1 MKAQDTSELFF
12 DEVRV
17 PVANLLGG
25 KEGQGFFQLMQQ
37 LPQERLIIAVS
48 GVGAME
54 RALEI
59 TVDYTKERK
68 AFGQRCWDFQNTRFK
83 LAEVQA
89 RCWRRAPSSTQCMV
103 AHLEGELDAAR
114 AALAK
119 YWVSEQQCK
128 VMDECLQLFGGYGYM
143 MEYPIAELYVDA
155 RVQRIYGGTN
165 EIMKVTLPLLALGH
179 LEPGQALL
187 MHVYAIDE
195 AIVERVTEY
204 LIYLAPLV
212 VIAALRFY
220 YTGLLVQ
227 ARLTGWVTLLNVLF
241 LSTVIVALMAGFSLG
256 LRPVVVLVGAEGL
269 AMLLHLAATVAV
281 HRRWYRPP
289 AVPDHEDL
297 TYRELTGF
305 FVPVSTT
312 GVMFALSRPVLFAF
326 MSRAPGGLVAIA
338 ALRVGFDFSMLFQ
351 QAANQFRHFFV
362 TFGLDDLARKRRF
375 MALVCAGITTIMLAF
390 AVTPLSNLIWRDLMR
405 IPDDVR
411 ALSVDVMLVM
421 CLMPAVIVFRNYFH
435 GRLMVE
441 RRTVGMAAGAI
452 LRVAGIYLAA
462 QALYGA
468 GWLNHVTA
476 SLVLILGFVIEAA
489 VVVWAARR
497 PAQTAQG
504 LRVNATAKM

>member
-1 MKAQDTSELFF
+1 VLAYWRFYWPLALTG
-12 DEVRV
+12 
-17 PVANLLGG
+17 VA
-25 KEGQGFFQLMQQ
+25 MV
-37 LPQERLIIAVS
+37 VS
-48 GVGAME
+48 V
-54 RALEI
+54 
-59 TVDYTKERK
+59 
-68 AFGQRCWDFQNTRFK
+68 QFQN
-83 LAEVQA
+83 
-89 RCWRRAPSSTQCMV
+89 
-103 AHLEGELDAAR
+103 
-114 AALAK
+114 AALAR
-119 YWVSEQQCK
+119 YPEAIIELAVFAIAYGTFGFFRAS
-128 VMDECLQLFGGYGYM
+128 LNFIAQLSNVY
-143 MEYPIAELYVDA
+143 A
-155 RVQRIYGGTN
+155 RSAHGTRSTFRFVLMASGV
-165 EIMKVTLPLLALGH
+165 ITLPLLALGH

-497 PAQTAQG
+497 PAQTAQRG
-504 LRVNATAKM
+504 RGSRV